1 MKPIIKSASAP
12 KFTLFTPTHNPK
24 YLQRLEKSLAN
35 QTFQDCEWLIVVNG
49 INTNV
54 QEIKDLIKIK
64 QARIIP
70 YGGQTTNIGEIKLYS
85 CQQAKGDIL
94 VEMDHDD
101 ELTPDC
107 LAELFE
113 AYLDDSVDF
122 VYSNFIEVSPDGK
135 PNMYGAQNGWK
146 YRPFHWNG
154 MMYQE
159 CLGFPPDPASF
170 SKIWYGPNHV
180 RTWRRSFY
188 NKIGGHDPSL
198 KILDD
203 QDLFSRTYIH
213 GKVKHLEKCLYVYYY
228 HENNSHQGDLNA
240 FIQTETLNIHDKY
253 IYQLVEKWCD
263 INGLRKIDLCGGINP
278 APGYE
283 SVDAYG
289 GDITANLDERWPFE
303 DGEVGVFRAHDA
315 LEHLKNPINT
325 MSEAYRCL
333 CPKGW
338 FLTLTPST
346 DGRGAFQDPTH
357 VSFWNSN
364 SFWYY
369 TKQET
374 AKFIRNENLFCMSR
388 VKNFY
393 PSKFQKTHEI
403 MYVKADMFKP
413 DDRSPGWPGSS
424 YH

>member
-35 QTFQDCEWLIVVNG
+35 QTFQDFEWLIVVNG

-154 MMYQE
+154 MM
-159 CLGFPPDPASF
+159 
-170 SKIWYGPNHV
+170 
-180 RTWRRSFY
+180 
-188 NKIGGHDPSL
+188 
-198 KILDD
+198 
-203 QDLFSRTYIH
+203 
-213 GKVKHLEKCLYVYYY
+213 
-228 HENNSHQGDLNA
+228 
-240 FIQTETLNIHDKY
+240 
-253 IYQLVEKWCD
+253 
-263 INGLRKIDLCGGINP
+263 
-278 APGYE
+278 
-283 SVDAYG
+283 
-289 GDITANLDERWPFE
+289 
-303 DGEVGVFRAHDA
+303 
-315 LEHLKNPINT
+315 
-325 MSEAYRCL
+325 
-333 CPKGW
+333 
-338 FLTLTPST
+338 
-346 DGRGAFQDPTH
+346 
-357 VSFWNSN
+357 
-364 SFWYY
+364 
-369 TKQET
+369 
-374 AKFIRNENLFCMSR
+374 
-388 VKNFY
+388 
-393 PSKFQKTHEI
+393 
-403 MYVKADMFKP
+403 
-413 DDRSPGWPGSS
+413 
-424 YH
+424 